1 MTVFEKISLSNF
13 LINLDTRKEI
23 REQTEKQVKE
33 LERQRTNLKKR
44 SRDMMCWM
52 FLIDMLQ

>member
-1 MTVFEKISLSNF
+1 MNVFEKVSLSNF

-33 LERQRTNLKKR
+33 LEKQKITMKQRNRAL
-44 SRDMMCWM
+44 MCQM
-52 FLIDMLQ
+52 FIVDMLY